1 MTAPSG
7 LKYRSSAA
15 SVDRV
20 LLRFLELA
28 ITPLR
33 SLLIIPTALFLFT
46 LTAMLL
52 RPPDVAFYEIDRV
65 AFVLLILSV
74 IGRTLLGRERFV
86 LQRASWPMIGL
97 TLLAVT
103 SVAAQPFDAQSWS
116 LVMAKFIV
124 PFVLFH
130 LSGVVFCKEH
140 DLRQFETFGLI
151 VLAYL
156 SFTAIAFLFGAK
168 ALIFPRFILDE
179 SLGYHMDRARGPF
192 LQAVANG
199 VSLNLLGLLALHAY
213 LRRKIRKLR
222 VPLLLASLP
231 VAILATMT
239 RAVWLSFFVSV
250 GLLIFRSND
259 RRLRRICIAISM
271 VAAVGLT
278 VALSF
283 GDLRRALTDRLEESG
298 PVDFREAVY
307 TGGWQ
312 MFLEKPLTGWGVN
325 QMPAE
330 LARHV
335 SGYKERELYPHNTYL
350 ELLVEHGIV
359 GLALYAWLIWEL
371 MKLGRGARSTKR
383 QRRDVRSP
391 LPFHMASATGCVSGQ
406 RVGCRDELSIRQW
419 PNVHTRRDACGAT
432 GARTKRR
439 SACGLR
445 ACQFSP

>member
-1 MTAPSG
+1 
-7 LKYRSSAA
+7 
-15 SVDRV
+15 
-20 LLRFLELA
+20 
-28 ITPLR
+28 
-33 SLLIIPTALFLFT
+33 LFLFT

-312 MFLEKPLTGWGVN
+312 MFLEKP
-325 QMPAE
+325 
-330 LARHV
+330 
-335 SGYKERELYPHNTYL
+335 
-350 ELLVEHGIV
+350 
-359 GLALYAWLIWEL
+359 
-371 MKLGRGARSTKR
+371 
-383 QRRDVRSP
+383 
-391 LPFHMASATGCVSGQ
+391 
-406 RVGCRDELSIRQW
+406 
-419 PNVHTRRDACGAT
+419 
-432 GARTKRR
+432 
-439 SACGLR
+439 
-445 ACQFSP
+445 

>member
-1 MTAPSG
+1 
-7 LKYRSSAA
+7 
-15 SVDRV
+15 
-20 LLRFLELA
+20 
-28 ITPLR
+28 
-33 SLLIIPTALFLFT
+33 
-46 LTAMLL
+46 
-52 RPPDVAFYEIDRV
+52 
-65 AFVLLILSV
+65 
-74 IGRTLLGRERFV
+74 
-86 LQRASWPMIGL
+86 
-97 TLLAVT
+97 
-103 SVAAQPFDAQSWS
+103 
-116 LVMAKFIV
+116 
-124 PFVLFH
+124 
-130 LSGVVFCKEH
+130 VVFCKEH

-371 MKLGRGARSTKR
+371 MKLGRGRVPQSDRGGMLDRHFHSIWPVLLGVYLVNASVVVMNYQFVNGLMFTLAGMLAGQQGRA
-383 QRRDVRSP
+383 QREDPHAVFGPVNS
-391 LPFHMASATGCVSGQ
+391 V
-406 RVGCRDELSIRQW
+406 LSF
-419 PNVHTRRDACGAT
+419 TA
-432 GARTKRR
+432 
-439 SACGLR
+439 
-445 ACQFSP
+445 